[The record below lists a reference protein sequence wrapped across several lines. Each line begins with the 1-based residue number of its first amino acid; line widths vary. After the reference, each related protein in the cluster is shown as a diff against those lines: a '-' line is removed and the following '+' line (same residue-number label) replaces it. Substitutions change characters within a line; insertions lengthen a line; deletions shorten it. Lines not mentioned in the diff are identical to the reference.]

1 MSRNEPER
9 PQKNGRGDNVH
20 RFQPRRPPPSAREP
34 AFNAPWPPLLL
45 TVLLIGLYAAQAFS
59 GQSERIVQT
68 FGLVPAALTAG
79 ERAWTPLSHM
89 LVHGF
94 WGHAILNAVGIL
106 AFGTPVARWLGERGA
121 AGPLRFFGFFV
132 ACGLLA
138 GLGYVLLHP
147 TGQQVLIGA
156 SGASAGL
163 MGAGS
168 RLLTHPGRLAPL
180 NDRAVVALGLGWVAI
195 NVIFAVAGAIP
206 AFGVQVG
213 WEAHLI
219 GYAAGLFG
227 VAPFARLTRAR

>member
-9 PQKNGRGDNVH
+9 PGLNGRGDNVH
-20 RFQPRRPPPSAREP
+20 RFQPRTPPPRAREP
-34 AFNAPWPPLLL
+34 AFNAPWPPLALAVGL
-45 TVLLIGLYAAQAFS
+45 VALYALQTFS
-59 GQSERIVQT
+59 GQAVRVIDTLGV
-68 FGLVPAALTAG
+68 VPAAVTAG
-79 ERAWTPLSHM
+79 QSLWTPLSHM
-89 LVHGF
+89 AVHGF

-106 AFGTPVARWLGERGA
+106 AFGTPVARWLGERGT
-121 AGPLRFFGFFV
+121 GPLRFFGFFL

-147 TGQQVLIGA
+147 SATQVLIGA

-168 RLLTHPGRLAPL
+168 RLLTQSGRLAPL
-180 NDRAVVALGLGWVAI
+180 NDRAVVALGVGWLVI
-195 NVIFAVAGAIP
+195 NIVFAVAGAIP
-206 AFGVQVG
+206 AFGIQVG

-227 VAPFARLTRAR
+227 IAPFARLTRAR